1 MNKMIKGSIAG
12 ATGIALLMGGFGTY
26 ALWSDSEGVD
36 SGTVQSGTLD
46 IVSVGNVSWADVS
59 TNKTAA
65 AWQASDAMVPGD
77 KVTMTRSVTM
87 DASGK
92 NLAVDFALTGLPTHA
107 TWSGLDVTAAYA
119 GQALTGALDNNGTPA
134 DTTDD
139 SYEFTHDFDDPA
151 DIDGAKNL
159 VVTFEFDSAT
169 SGTAQQDK
177 SVSLAGLNLSITQHR
192 PH

>member
-1 MNKMIKGSIAG
+1 
-12 ATGIALLMGGFGTY
+12 
-26 ALWSDSEGVD
+26 
-36 SGTVQSGTLD
+36 
-46 IVSVGNVSWADVS
+46 
-59 TNKTAA
+59 
-65 AWQASDAMVPGD
+65 MVPGD

-107 TWSGLDVTAAYA
+107 AWSGLDVTATYA
-119 GQALTGALDNNGTPA
+119 GQALTGALDNNGTAA
-134 DTTDD
+134 DTSDD
-139 SYEFTHDFDDPA
+139 SYKFTQDFDNPA

-177 SVSLAGLNLSITQHR
+177 SVSLSGLNLSITQHR

>member
-26 ALWSDSEGVD
+26 ALWSDSQGIS

-92 NLAVDFALTGLPTHA
+92 NLAVDFALTGLPTNA
-107 TWSGLDVTAAYA
+107 SWSGLGVTATYA
-119 GQALTGALDNNGTPA
+119 GQSLTGAVDNNGTAGDPS
-134 DTTDD
+134 DD
-139 SYEFTHDFDDPA
+139 SYTFTKDFDNPA

-177 SVSLAGLNLSITQHR
+177 AVSLAGLNLSITQHR

>member
-26 ALWSDSEGVD
+26 ALWSDSEGLG
-36 SGTVQSGTLD
+36 SGTVQSGALD
-46 IVSVGNVSWADVS
+46 IVNVGGATWADVS
-59 TNKTAA
+59 TTKTAA

-107 TWSGLDVTAAYA
+107 NWAGLDVTASYG
-119 GQALTGALDNNGTPA
+119 GQALTGALDDAGTA
-134 DTTDD
+134 GDTSDD
-139 SYEFTHDFDDPA
+139 SYVFTHDFTDPSA
-151 DIDGAKNL
+151 IDGAKNL
-159 VVTFEFDSAT
+159 VVTFEFADVN
-169 SGTAQQDK
+169 GTAQQDR
-177 SVSLAGLNLSITQHR
+177 SVSLGSLALSITQHR
-192 PH
+192 P